1 MKVING
7 ISILILDDD
16 AEWIALHS
24 NKLQEVGY
32 TCKSTPK
39 AEEALE
45 FIKQDKKRDIKAAII
60 DEILL
65 DPDNP
70 IMKQDKQGS
79 DIAKEI
85 RKIRDD
91 ILLIMVS
98 AAPEKEKITRE
109 GLELSRKFEE
119 ITNKVFYKFELQKN
133 YEKLTN
139 YLAKFFK
146 HNEFTKEG
154 EYWSITFAGKNIK
167 LKDCKGLQYIFH
179 LISNPNK
186 AIPSI
191 MLCQIVQRGDFIS
204 SNPSTLR
211 YKDDNIHDIK
221 AIIYDDILDIK
232 AINSYKKR
240 LSEIEV
246 EIDEACRNN
255 DIEKVSQLE
264 KEKKQIKEELSQSL
278 DKRGR
283 SRKFTNEE
291 ERARQAISKAINRSL
306 DKIKE
311 NHKELSKHLS
321 NSLRLG
327 RYNSY
332 SPQQSTYWKLS
343 KE

>member
-1 MKVING
+1 
-7 ISILILDDD
+7 
-16 AEWIALHS
+16 
-24 NKLQEVGY
+24 
-32 TCKSTPK
+32 
-39 AEEALE
+39 
-45 FIKQDKKRDIKAAII
+45 
-60 DEILL
+60 
-65 DPDNP
+65 
-70 IMKQDKQGS
+70 
-79 DIAKEI
+79 
-85 RKIRDD
+85 
-91 ILLIMVS
+91 
-98 AAPEKEKITRE
+98 
-109 GLELSRKFEE
+109 
-119 ITNKVFYKFELQKN
+119 
-133 YEKLTN
+133 
-139 YLAKFFK
+139 
-146 HNEFTKEG
+146 
-154 EYWSITFAGKNIK
+154 
-167 LKDCKGLQYIFH
+167 
-179 LISNPNK
+179 
-186 AIPSI
+186 
-191 MLCQIVQRGDFIS
+191 
-204 SNPSTLR
+204 LR